1 MNYKFWDFNSI
12 QGIRV
17 DIIENIKDILSA
29 VIGVGDSYKLK
40 NALFM
45 AYGDD
50 GASIDKVVSVGLSI
64 PITNLCVLIDVEN
77 ESTGEHSEETLSGYC
92 IDSLLVLR
100 NQLLKEIVS
109 PIYEKI
115 EDIAGSIGIKSLPE
129 DFIVTINDPSYG
141 HSYKAVVKHIA
152 NNVCKGGGLEI
163 YVVPVDESISK
174 EELKF
179 PDTAI
184 ATIKEFKELVDF
196 AAKFKDENIKYKW
209 FAESNDGSFKDE
221 SRKSFATKK
230 ECYNDMRNAAL
241 EKMKWYT
248 EFDEDFDD
256 MEDGDYIGYK
266 VKFSKDKIIHESYS
280 GIYTYEIG
288 RVYEE

>member
-40 NALFM
+40 NAVFM
-45 AYGDD
+45 AYSDD

-64 PITNLCVLIDVEN
+64 RVTNLCVLINVEN
-77 ESTGEHSEETLSGYC
+77 ECTGEHSEETLSGYC
-92 IDSLLVLR
+92 VDSLLVLR
-100 NQLLKEIVS
+100 NQLLKEIVT

-129 DFIVTINDPSYG
+129 DFIVTIDDISYG
-141 HSYKAVVKHIA
+141 DSFKAVVKHIA
-152 NNVCKGGGLEI
+152 NNVCKDGGVEI

-196 AAKFKDENIKYKW
+196 AD
-209 FAESNDGSFKDE
+209 
-221 SRKSFATKK
+221 K
-230 ECYNDMRNAAL
+230 EFGLGFLAQVDRAGWIVRICV
-241 EKMKWYT
+241 KMKHNCFLVVTFEKLLHLSTIFLPDTLPALCSSLLVEHHVRT
-248 EFDEDFDD
+248 E
-256 MEDGDYIGYK
+256 GK
-266 VKFSKDKIIHESYS
+266 VVIQ
-280 GIYTYEIG
+280 
-288 RVYEE
+288 

>member
-1 MNYKFWDFNSI
+1 MANYNFWDAKRI
-12 QGIRV
+12 YGIKI
-17 DIIENIKDILSA
+17 DLIENIKDILSA
-29 VIGVGDSYKLK
+29 AINDGEFYTLK
-40 NALFM
+40 NAIDM
-45 AYGDD
+45 AHVDGGTIADDVREVGLIDDNYGIRVR
-50 GASIDKVVSVGLSI
+50 IDKPLTGD
-64 PITNLCVLIDVEN
+64 LI
-77 ESTGEHSEETLSGYC
+77 EETIDGYC
-92 IDSLLVLR
+92 VDSLLTLR
-100 NQLLKEIVS
+100 NQLLKEIVT
-109 PIYEKI
+109 PVYEKI

-129 DFIVTINDPSYG
+129 DFIVTINDPNYG
-141 HSYKAVVKHIA
+141 DSFKAVVKHIA
-152 NNVCKGGGLEI
+152 NNVCKDGGVEI

-184 ATIKEFKELVDF
+184 ATIKEFKGLVDF

-241 EKMKWYT
+241 EKMKWNT
-248 EFDEDFDD
+248 EFDEDFDYMD
-256 MEDGDYIGYK
+256 DEDYIEYR

>member
-1 MNYKFWDFNSI
+1 MNYKFWDSNSI
-12 QGIRV
+12 QGIRN

-40 NALFM
+40 DAVFM
-45 AYGDD
+45 AYSDD

-64 PITNLCVLIDVEN
+64 LTTNLCVLINVEN

-129 DFIVTINDPSYG
+129 DFIVTIDDINYG
-141 HSYKAVVKHIA
+141 DSFKAVVKHIA
-152 NNVCKGGGLEI
+152 NNVCKDGGVEI

-196 AAKFKDENIKYKW
+196 AAKFKDKNIKYKW
-209 FAESNDGSFKDE
+209 FAESNDGSFTDE

-241 EKMKWYT
+241 EKMKWNT

-256 MEDGDYIGYK
+256 MDDEDYIEYR

>member
-1 MNYKFWDFNSI
+1 MVNYNFWDANKI
-12 QGIRV
+12 YRIKT

-29 VIGVGDSYKLK
+29 VINEGEFYTLK
-40 NALFM
+40 NDIDM
-45 AYGDD
+45 AHVDGGIIVDNVREVGLIDDNYGI
-50 GASIDKVVSVGLSI
+50 SVRIDKPLTG
-64 PITNLCVLIDVEN
+64 NLI
-77 ESTGEHSEETLSGYC
+77 EETIDGYC
-92 IDSLLVLR
+92 VDSLLALR
-100 NQLLKEIVS
+100 NLLFKEIVS

-129 DFIVTINDPSYG
+129 DFIVTIDDINYG
-141 HSYKAVVKHIA
+141 DSFKAVVKHIA
-152 NNVCKGGGLEI
+152 NNVCKDGGVEI

-196 AAKFKDENIKYKW
+196 AAKSKDKNIKYKW
-209 FAESNDGSFKDE
+209 FAESNDGAFEDE

-241 EKMKWYT
+241 EKMKWNT

-256 MEDGDYIGYK
+256 MEDGNYIGYN
-266 VKFSKDKIIHESYS
+266 VRFSKDKIIHESYS

>member
-1 MNYKFWDFNSI
+1 MDYKFWDFNSI
-12 QGIRV
+12 QGIRT

-40 NALFM
+40 NAVFM
-45 AYGDD
+45 AYSDD
-50 GASIDKVVSVGLSI
+50 GASIDKVVSVSLSI
-64 PITNLCVLIDVEN
+64 TVTNLCVIIDVEN
-77 ESTGEHSEETLSGYC
+77 ECTGGHSEETLSGYC
-92 IDSLLVLR
+92 VDSLLVLR

-129 DFIVTINDPSYG
+129 DFIVTIDDINYG
-141 HSYKAVVKHIA
+141 DSFKAVVKHIA
-152 NNVCKGGGLEI
+152 NNVCRDGGVEI

-196 AAKFKDENIKYKW
+196 AEKFKDEHIRYKW
-209 FAESNDGSFKDE
+209 FAKSNDDAFEDE

-241 EKMKWYT
+241 EKMKWNT

-256 MEDGDYIGYK
+256 VDDGDYIGYK